1 MERKNKYSIIRV
13 PWTRHFTC
21 KTYHVVQQQCS
32 SLLAD
37 WFPGLKS
44 SSPLDLSSF
53 LYHIPLHPFW
63 QWHAAL
69 PYLDEHSLHE
79 PMYYFQAML
88 AGTDLGMML
97 TTMPIVLGVLLLDRR
112 EIAQSACFTES
123 YFMHTLAIV
132 ESGILPA
139 RAYDGF
145 IDIRSPLRYSSII
158 TISWVMKIGLW
169 VLVSDFVSSTS
180 NSATL
185 FVPIPPSPCSFSC
198 LLPPPRCHE
207 TRLCWYY
214 I

>member
-1 MERKNKYSIIRV
+1 
-13 PWTRHFTC
+13 
-21 KTYHVVQQQCS
+21 
-32 SLLAD
+32 
-37 WFPGLKS
+37 
-44 SSPLDLSSF
+44 
-53 LYHIPLHPFW
+53 
-63 QWHAAL
+63 
-69 PYLDEHSLHE
+69 
-79 PMYYFQAML
+79 MYYFQAML

-169 VLVSDFVSSTS
+169 VLVSDFAWNFYS
-180 NSATL
+180 
-185 FVPIPPSPCSFSC
+185 
-198 LLPPPRCHE
+198 RCC
-207 TRLCWYY
+207 T
-214 I
+214 IS